1 MPLPQGRRLPGE
13 RPGAAWL
20 TADQLADRLDLTL
33 RGTNQRLA
41 ASGLQLR
48 NDDDDWQ
55 LTNAGRDWAV
65 ALPLC
70 CRGQR
75 RQQILW
81 DPAVVALL
89 QEDA

>member
-1 MPLPQGRRLPGE
+1 V
-13 RPGAAWL
+13 AWL
-20 TADQLADRLDLTL
+20 TADQLADRLDRTL
-33 RGTNQRLA
+33 RGTNQQLA

-48 NDDDDWQ
+48 NEDDDWQ
-55 LTNAGRDWAV
+55 LTDAGRDWAV

-81 DPAVVALL
+81 DPAVVAVL
-89 QEDA
+89 QGNA